1 MSSKRKAEKDE
12 ASSSDDSD
20 AEVRKV
26 NVFYILGV
34 VGDTTLYET
43 NACFNDS
50 RQERKLQRKKQRRRG
65 KIKEKLMKETI
76 CFRFL

>member
-20 AEVRKV
+20 SEVRKV

-34 VGDTTLYET
+34 D
-43 NACFNDS
+43 
-50 RQERKLQRKKQRRRG
+50 R
-65 KIKEKLMKETI
+65 
-76 CFRFL
+76 